1 MKCPFCS
8 NLNSR
13 VIDSRTTEN
22 NTTIRRRREC
32 LDCNERFTTYERYE
46 KVPLMVRKKDGT
58 REIFAE
64 DKILA
69 GLYKACEK
77 RSISP
82 ESLNQLVSEV
92 KQELQNKMDE
102 EVTSD
107 EIGKLVMKKL
117 KDLDQVA
124 YVRFA
129 SVYRQFKDVETFKK
143 ELDRLLEDE

>member
-46 KVPLMVRKKDGT
+46 KLPLMVRKKDGT

-77 RSISP
+77 RSISS

-92 KQELQNKMDE
+92 KQELQNRMDE